1 MAASGRDDIIRRV
14 DRKLG
19 NAEDRIRRALAAGP
33 CDYEELVER
42 IGDERDERLRAAGVA
57 DAEPKGP
64 GPITHRLRYCSG
76 VIPRYTGIECAGP
89 RKGWCRYLAFC
100 TFELSPYEAYVKAN
114 PSVFYESP
122 YEAYVEANPSV
133 FYERDGPEGDAEEI
147 TVDTGY
153 GKAIMSVYDY
163 LAEVA
168 HYEYA
173 KLRHGDVPQAHTDS
187 LRRSV
192 YRFAAL
198 HRVVSE
204 RAAAVGAEP
213 PPQAY
218 FLSDLGE
225 IGGPEAIAP

>member
-1 MAASGRDDIIRRV
+1 MAASGRDDVIRRV

-89 RKGWCRYLAFC
+89 RKGWCRYLALC
-100 TFELSPYEAYVKAN
+100 TFELSPYEACVK
-114 PSVFYESP
+114 
-122 YEAYVEANPSV
+122 ANPSV

-153 GKAIMSVYDY
+153 GKVIMSVYDY

-198 HRVVSE
+198 HRMVSE

-225 IGGPEAIAP
+225 PEAIAP